1 MTRFAGVRLITTSVH
16 LSLVG
21 LFSTLGSMW
30 VLMNNVRGQA
40 LLWVTW
46 LSVLGAVVAIPVALS
61 LVSRRADGPPL
72 RRR

>member
-1 MTRFAGVRLITTSVH
+1 MTRFAGVRLITMSVY

-30 VLMNNVRGQA
+30 VLTNNVRGQA

-46 LSVLGAVVAIPVALS
+46 LSVLGAVVAFPIALS
-61 LVSRRADGPPL
+61 VVNRHADLDPL